1 MDLATRRTLVMSVR
15 YALRISVDDATEE
28 TPSAAY
34 RSGSPESVES
44 GAAGILMSRVC
55 LRKRSGHVKGA
66 RTMRR
71 RRASGRGGRSADPWR
86 TEDGGSSRVRGRG
99 LGAGRRARCVRRS
112 DARER
117 RDDGKT
123 RRGKRSAKTGGGEP
137 AKRLEDDSI
146 GPIGGEQTRFIGT
159 RWVNGCRPDASI
171 IFLSDWR
178 GALKKRSAGKTH
190 SRRGRSPFRGDR
202 RARALL
208 IRTMVSPN
216 ATDDPESAEK
226 QPEVRALYDRRAPLD
241 ERGRASRARFS

>member
-123 RRGKRSAKTGGGEP
+123 RRGKRRKSENGRRRTGET
-137 AKRLEDDSI
+137 AR
-146 GPIGGEQTRFIGT
+146 GT
-159 RWVNGCRPDASI
+159 I
-171 IFLSDWR
+171 
-178 GALKKRSAGKTH
+178 RS
-190 SRRGRSPFRGDR
+190 GRSEGNR
-202 RARALL
+202 R
-208 IRTMVSPN
+208 VSSGLDGSTG
-216 ATDDPESAEK
+216 ADPTHQLYSFPTGVAPSKSAAQGKPTAGAGVRHSAETG
-226 QPEVRALYDRRAPLD
+226 A
-241 ERGRASRARFS
+241 RARF

>member
-1 MDLATRRTLVMSVR
+1 VVAVSVR
-15 YALRISVDDATEE
+15 GVARGACVEVTRASDAT
-28 TPSAAY
+28 T
-34 RSGSPESVES
+34 
-44 GAAGILMSRVC
+44 
-55 LRKRSGHVKGA
+55 
-66 RTMRR
+66 
-71 RRASGRGGRSADPWR
+71 
-86 TEDGGSSRVRGRG
+86 
-99 LGAGRRARCVRRS
+99 GRRAEEN
-112 DARER
+112 AE
-117 RDDGKT
+117 K
-123 RRGKRSAKTGGGEP
+123 AKTGGGEP

-226 QPEVRALYDRRAPLD
+226 QPEVRALHDRRAPLD
-241 ERGRASRARFS
+241 ERGCASQARFS